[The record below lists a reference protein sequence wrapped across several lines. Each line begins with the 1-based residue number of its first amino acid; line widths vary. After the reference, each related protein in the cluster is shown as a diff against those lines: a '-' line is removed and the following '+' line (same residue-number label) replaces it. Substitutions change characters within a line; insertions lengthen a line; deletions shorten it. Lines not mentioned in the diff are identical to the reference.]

1 MKGLLIGIF
10 YLLIGIWNIVISV
23 ILYYMIQS
31 DDCSN
36 AHFSLQS
43 NTTLW
48 YYSCLTVVGVIGLS
62 IYLTVA
68 YCYKNRQRN
77 NPVSDIMR
85 VSMYF

>member
-10 YLLIGIWNIVISV
+10 YLLFGICGIIVNIA
-23 ILYYMIQS
+23 LYFVIQS
-31 DDCSN
+31 DDCSDT
-36 AHFSLQS
+36 HPPPQS

-48 YYSCLTVVGVIGLS
+48 YYSCLTVVGVIGLCA
-62 IYLTVA
+62 YLAVA
-68 YCYKNRQRN
+68 YCYKNRRRN